1 MNGRLRAM
9 LRLLAVQ
16 GTWNYERMLGVGMG
30 YAAEPLLE
38 DLKAVDPARHG
49 EAVARSVEFF
59 NCNPNLAGLALGA
72 TARAEYEAIPGP
84 QIVRLRTALCSPLG
98 AMGDELFWAGL
109 VPALVGAAL
118 SGVVLGAGWWAIA
131 GFILTY
137 NGIRLWTSYWSLRLG
152 MQSGMRVGAA
162 IGASWLPRAIE
173 LVGPASAF
181 AVGAAVP
188 LVAAW
193 YLKPFGWSAGLGVA
207 AVAMAGIA
215 LTRWFAPFLTT
226 VRFALAAMTFLLLLR
241 RVGM

>member
-1 MNGRLRAM
+1 MNGKLRAM

-38 DLKAVDPARHG
+38 GLKAVDPVRHG
-49 EAVARSVEFF
+49 EAVVRSAEFF

-72 TARAEYEAIPGP
+72 TTRAEYEAVPGS

-118 SGVVLGAGWWAIA
+118 VGVVLGAGWWAIA
-131 GFILTY
+131 GLLLAY
-137 NGIRLWTSYWSLRLG
+137 NGIRLWTGYWSLETG
-152 MQSGMRVGAA
+152 MASGMGVGSA
-162 IGASWLPRAIE
+162 IHASWLPKAIE
-173 LVGPASAF
+173 MIGPA
-181 AVGAAVP
+181 AVFTSGAAIPV
-188 LVAAW
+188 VAAW
-193 YLKPFGWSAGLGVA
+193 YLKGFGWTVGFSAA

-215 LTRWFAPFLTT
+215 LTRWFGPMLTT
-226 VRFALAAMTFLLLLR
+226 VRFALAAMILLLVMK
-241 RVGM
+241 RVGS